1 MKQISAFFCGWLF
14 AIGLGIAGMTQP
26 AKIIGFLDVAGSWD
40 SSLLFVMGGAVT
52 LGLVS
57 FPLVLRRRSPI
68 LGENFMLPEKSTI
81 DSRLLSGA
89 ALFGVGWGLSG
100 YCPGSALVSL
110 VTGNPSVIVF
120 VMSMIAGLGIG
131 QWVLGINNPA

>member
-26 AKIIGFLDVAGSWD
+26 AKIIGFLNVAGSWN

-68 LGENFMLPEKSTI
+68 LGENFMLPEKSAI

-89 ALFGVGWGLSG
+89 VLFGVGWGLSG
-100 YCPGSALVSL
+100 YCPGPALVSL

-120 VMSMIAGLGIG
+120 VLSMFVGLGIG
-131 QWVLGINNPA
+131 QWVAGKNNPA